1 MEKAVAEELCGFL
14 DELSLLAAET
24 YRKVKALEQMT
35 EHGHFTQEAFRQG
48 EGRTDAAGRLVTLT
62 ASVAKL
68 RQALH
73 LSPKAPPALPE
84 KPDPVDLSFLKE
96 DE

>member
-14 DELSLLAAET
+14 DELSLFAAET
-24 YRKVKALEQMT
+24 YRTAKALEKMT
-35 EHGHFTQEAFRQG
+35 EQKHFTPEAFRLA
-48 EGRTDAAGRLVTLT
+48 EGRTDASGRLEVLT

-73 LSPKAPPALPE
+73 LSPKAPPTLRE